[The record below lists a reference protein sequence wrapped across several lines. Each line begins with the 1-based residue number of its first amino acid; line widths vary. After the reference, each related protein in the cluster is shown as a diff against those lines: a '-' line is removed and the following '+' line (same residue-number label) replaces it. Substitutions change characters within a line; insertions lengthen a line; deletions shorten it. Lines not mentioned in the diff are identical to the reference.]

1 MYNFDVERFKK
12 MTAGAL
18 AQRKN
23 IEKCADE
30 ISKKGFKNIFLIGVG
45 GSIAH
50 MYPLEY
56 ILKTNSKIDVYA
68 EIASEFVL
76 MNHQHFGP
84 DSVCIF
90 TSRSGDTK
98 ETVAAAK
105 FCKEKGATTIALV
118 AKLGTSL
125 ANICDYVF
133 DNFAEDDNLAESLY
147 LQQFPLIFRLMHNNG
162 EFPEYDKFIKE
173 LETMPEQLLKAK
185 ESMEDRARAFA
196 DYHKETPYH
205 ILVGSGIMWGD
216 TYNYAMCILEEM
228 QWIRTKS
235 IHAAEFFHGTLEV
248 VEEDTSVILLYT
260 EDETRPLMDRVKN
273 FVTNI
278 SKEVTIIDTK
288 ELELPTI
295 SEEFRK
301 YMAIIVM
308 NTMLERISIHLERAR
323 NHPLSTRRYYRQM
336 EY

>member
-1 MYNFDVERFKK
+1 MYNFDVERFNK
-12 MTAGAL
+12 MTTGAL

-23 IEKCADE
+23 IERCADE
-30 ISKKGFKNIFLIGVG
+30 ISEKGYKNIFLIGVG

-50 MYPLEY
+50 MYPLAY
-56 ILKTNSKIDVYA
+56 ILKTNSTIEVYA

-76 MNHQHFGP
+76 INHPHFGP

-105 FCKEKGATTIALV
+105 YCKERGATTIGLV

-125 ANICDYVF
+125 AEICDYVF

-147 LQQFPLIFRLMHNNG
+147 LQQFPLIFRLIHNRG
-162 EFPEYDKFIKE
+162 EFPEYDQFVQE

-185 ESMEDRARAFA
+185 ESMEDRAREFA
-196 DYHKETPYH
+196 NHHRETPYH

-273 FVTNI
+273 FVTTI
-278 SKEVTIIDTK
+278 SNEVTIIDPK